1 MGIYIVHPGT
11 GTIISAT
18 DEVYL
23 VSVDVEGVDID
34 EDDDSA
40 LVEYA
45 VAHGLLF
52 DPVVLDRVWPLN
64 PEGELPDWT
73 EPRRCSL
80 CNADISEYAEG
91 LTRCA
96 VCDEPCKVCGVGP
109 GEPCLPDDEA

>member
-23 VSVDVEGVDID
+23 VSVDVEGID

-52 DPVVLDRVWPLN
+52 DP
-64 PEGELPDWT
+64 
-73 EPRRCSL
+73 
-80 CNADISEYAEG
+80 
-91 LTRCA
+91 
-96 VCDEPCKVCGVGP
+96 
-109 GEPCLPDDEA
+109 CLARDLRD